1 MTGTASTTD
10 LTITRVLA
18 APRAL
23 VWRAWTD
30 ERELARWLHPLGT
43 TVEAVAFDVRE
54 GGRYRYTMVAE
65 ATGERYPTGG
75 VFLEVVPPE
84 RLVFTWAGP
93 DDPVESAPVATVT
106 LVEVAERTE
115 MTFHLRGVSAELRDA
130 GVQPG
135 WEEAL
140 ANLAAVVEGVA

>member
-1 MTGTASTTD
+1 MTGTE

-30 ERELARWLHPLGT
+30 EGELHRWLHPLGT
-43 TVEAVAFDVRE
+43 TVESIAFDVRE

-65 ATGERYPTGG
+65 GTGEQYPTGG
-75 VFLEVVPPE
+75 VYLEVVPIE
-84 RLVFTWAGP
+84 RLVFTWAGQ
-93 DDPVESAPVATVT
+93 DDPVEQAPVATVT
-106 LVEVAERTE
+106 LVDLGERTE
-115 MTFHLRGVSAELRDA
+115 MTFHLRGISPELRDA

-135 WEEAL
+135 WEQAL
-140 ANLAAVVEGVA
+140 THLAVAVEGRA